1 MTRLRC
7 LGVSLLLIVVL
18 LILLNG
24 NAWGTTTTASKYIL
38 KMDENVEGDGFF
50 SLYQNVT
57 ARNLQLHNDGHGS
70 GSYDYEGKFVTRNE
84 ADFNDETQEY
94 SLVDDRRI
102 DFNESVDFSFAP
114 HTFSFGKTFQSAA
127 YSSLGVEKT
136 SIKNYGNETGISMN
150 AHFDSL
156 NILSKNISAGLYWKS
171 TNESDGDGFSRRI
184 KDLGRTSLMVDTAFS
199 GRAHIGVLEVNRPIF
214 GSNSKYQGL
223 HDVIRE
229 VDEDYAGTY
238 TLVKKMSHEFN
249 LTYNAEDDDW
259 LPCCS
264 GGYLTM
270 PTYYRKGSKG
280 FGSDVKGVFDCTC
293 FKPAEVMKL

>member
-1 MTRLRC
+1 MGLRWFRV
-7 LGVSLLLIVVL
+7 LFLSIIFL

-24 NAWGTTTTASKYIL
+24 NAWGATTTASKYL
-38 KMDENVEGDGFF
+38 FKMDEKVDGDGFF
-50 SLYQNVT
+50 SSYQNVT
-57 ARNLQLHNDGHGS
+57 ASNLQLHNDGHGS
-70 GSYDYEGKFVTRNE
+70 GSYDYEGKFDTQNE
-84 ADFNDETQEY
+84 AEFNDETQEY
-94 SLVDDRRI
+94 SLVNDRRI

-136 SIKNYGNETGISMN
+136 CIKNYGNNISMN
-150 AHFDSL
+150 ARFDSL

-171 TNESDGDGFSRRI
+171 TDESDDGLIARRT
-184 KDLGRTSLMVDTAFS
+184 KDLGRTSLMVDTAFN
-199 GRAHIGVLEVNRPIF
+199 GRAHIGSLEVNRPISR
-214 GSNSKYQGL
+214 SNSKNQGL
-223 HDVIRE
+223 HNVISE
-229 VDEDYAGTY
+229 IDEDYAGTY
-238 TLVKKMSHEFN
+238 TLIMKMSHEYN
-249 LTYNAEDDDW
+249 HTYKAEDDDW

-293 FKPAEVMKL
+293 FKPAEVMKH